1 MSAPNVLF
9 IAVDDLRTALGCYG
23 DPDAITSNIDRLAAR
38 GMRFSQFPRP
48 RSYVGRPAV
57 MGYTLR
63 TERWRYIEWQD
74 FASGEALACELYDYE
89 ADGKELRNL
98 AGAVECD
105 ATLAEHRQLLRD
117 GWPDCL
123 PPDTP

>member
-1 MSAPNVLF
+1 MPTQQMNGISLKPLL
-9 IAVDDLRTALGCYG
+9 DDPAHKWKHAAL
-23 DPDAITSNIDRLAAR
+23 
-38 GMRFSQFPRP
+38 SQFPHP

-57 MGYTLR
+57 IGYTVP

-74 FASGEALACELYDYE
+74 FSSGEALACELYDYE